1 MWHVLGQTLFW
12 TKTVTAYYKLWCHS
26 WSQLINQLG
35 SRMTRPTSCKL
46 DKCSKSLD
54 TKILIFIFRN
64 SLKILFLVLCSVLFL
79 FLNFDS
85 LKLDSN
91 IHLYKQSCFLFFRC
105 FVLFHELW
113 WSPNWEKAFYKCFA
127 SFANVSHNTC
137 TRQR

>member
-1 MWHVLGQTLFW
+1 MWHILGQTLFW

-46 DKCSKSLD
+46 DKCSKSGDRNYHGSLD
-54 TKILIFIFRN
+54 PKILIFIFRN

-79 FLNFDS
+79 NLDS

-91 IHLYKQSCFLFFRC
+91 IHLYKQSCFLFFAGFC
-105 FVLFHELW
+105 SFSWTLVVSKLGKSFLQMFC
-113 WSPNWEKAFYKCFA
+113 KFCKC
-127 SFANVSHNTC
+127 
-137 TRQR
+137 